1 MDETKMRE
9 KILEILSTIR
19 PESDFNEEVDFIEAG
34 LLDSYDIVTLV
45 TNMEITFNFRIDGT
59 DVVPENF
66 SSVDSIVAL
75 LGKYGVH

>member
-1 MDETKMRE
+1 MRE

>member
-1 MDETKMRE
+1 MYETKMRE

>member
-1 MDETKMRE
+1 MRE

-19 PESDFNEEVDFIEAG
+19 PECDFTEDVDFMEAG
-34 LLDSYDIVTLV
+34 LLDVSLV
-45 TNMEITFNFRIDGT
+45 TNLEITFNFRINGT

-66 SSVDSIVAL
+66 TSVDAIIAM